1 MTVGVF
7 ALVMVTVAAALGVWA
22 AVAGNSGVF
31 GHSTGL
37 VGVCLL
43 LLAVVVAAVGIFA
56 WAQDAPGPQ
65 RPSPDSAVVLMPMP
79 DSAGQDTVTF
89 PIAQDTLTF
98 PAFMVPEVEQLPPEP
113 QPPADPV
120 AAVAEVRAADQGG
133 VCTGVLELMSVLSE
147 AGIRRDL
154 VQAGMLSG
162 RPAVDVHAV
171 DEALEQLAQR
181 SLLYFSPDSPVV
193 TAHRPV
199 LQAVRV
205 ELAGQGRL
213 VGTCRTAA
221 AALETRSE
229 ALAGSQDRPAVR
241 DIPRQVA
248 ALRDVVA
255 GLGGRRDAGLAE
267 ALLRL
272 QGWALY
278 HLNALGDSA
287 HAIAVGEPLI
297 AAQEQVLGPDH
308 PETLAGRNNL
318 ANAYQMAGR
327 LEDAIALHE
336 QVLAVRERT
345 LGPDHPDTL
354 ASRKNLAAARR
365 AADPAGEAIALHEQ
379 VLTDR
384 EQALGPDHPDTLAS
398 RNNLAV
404 AYQAAGRTDEAI
416 ALHEQALAD
425 RERTLGPD
433 HPATLNSRSNLAVA
447 YQAAGR
453 LDEAI
458 ALDEQVLA
466 DRERV
471 LGADHPDT
479 QAARSNLANAL
490 QAEDS
495 PPDDNLENP

>member
-7 ALVMVTVAAALGVWA
+7 ALVVVVVAAGLGVWA
-22 AVAGNSGVF
+22 AVAGNSGLF

-56 WAQDAPGPQ
+56 WAQDSPAP
-65 RPSPDSAVVLMPMP
+65 RVPSSDTAVVLVPLP
-79 DSAGQDTVTF
+79 DTTGRDTAAF
-89 PIAQDTLTF
+89 PIVQDTLAF
-98 PAFMVPEVEQLPPEP
+98 PAVILPEVEQPPPEP

-120 AAVAEVRAADQGG
+120 AAVAEVRAADQDG
-133 VCTGVLELMSVLSE
+133 VWAGVLELMSVLSE

-154 VQAGMLSG
+154 VQAGMLGG
-162 RPAVDVHAV
+162 RPATAADADTV

-205 ELAGQGRL
+205 QLAGQGRL
-213 VGTCRTAA
+213 VVTCQVAA
-221 AALETRSE
+221 SALESRSE
-229 ALAGSQDRPAVR
+229 ALAGSKDRPAVR

-255 GLGGRRDAGLAE
+255 GLAGRRDAGLAG

-272 QGWALY
+272 RGWALY

-287 HAIAVGEPLI
+287 QAIAVGEPLI
-297 AAQEQVLGPDH
+297 ADQEQALGADH
-308 PETLAGRNNL
+308 PETLAARNNL

-327 LEDAIALHE
+327 MDEAIALHE
-336 QVLAVRERT
+336 QVLADRERV

-354 ASRKNLAAARR
+354 ASRKNLADASR
-365 AADPAGEAIALHEQ
+365 AADPASEAIALHEQ
-379 VLTDR
+379 VLADR

-404 AYQAAGRTDEAI
+404 AYQAAGRMDEVI
-416 ALHEQALAD
+416 ALHQ
-425 RERTLGPD
+425 
-433 HPATLNSRSNLAVA
+433 
-447 YQAAGR
+447 
-453 LDEAI
+453 
-458 ALDEQVLA
+458 QVLA

-471 LGADHPDT
+471 LGPDHPDT
-479 QAARSNLANAL
+479 LAARNNLANAY
-490 QAEDS
+490 QAEDD
-495 PPDDNLENP
+495 PPDNLKNP